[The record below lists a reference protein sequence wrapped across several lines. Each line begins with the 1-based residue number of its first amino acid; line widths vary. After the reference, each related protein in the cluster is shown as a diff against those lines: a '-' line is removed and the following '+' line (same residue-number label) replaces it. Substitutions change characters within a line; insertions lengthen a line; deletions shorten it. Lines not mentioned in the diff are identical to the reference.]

1 MALFGSKNNKDV
13 KDSPKKKEVSKE
25 IVKKETSA
33 KTLVTGR
40 HFEVIKNPRI
50 TEKATFISEK
60 NNVYTFD
67 VATNSNEREIK
78 GAIKA
83 IYNVE
88 PIKVNVVNKKG
99 QLVFQR
105 GKLGKR
111 PLSKKAYVYL
121 KKGDKIEFA

>member
-1 MALFGSKNNKDV
+1 MPSG
-13 KDSPKKKEVSKE
+13 
-25 IVKKETSA
+25 T
-33 KTLVTGR
+33 

-50 TEKATFISEK
+50 TEKATFVSEK
-60 NNVYTFD
+60 NSVYTFD
-67 VATNSNEREIK
+67 VSTSANEKAIK

-99 QLVFQR
+99 KNVFQR
-105 GKLGKR
+105 GKVGRR
-111 PLSKKAYVYL
+111 PLAKKAYVYL